1 MGVSKIEQFLHES
14 HTWERLLDF
23 FTQENS
29 YLKMRLS
36 EVVDSTIDKD
46 FLALAEQF
54 QNKFI
59 LKDEWIDE
67 LEHDIHEQQDRLE
80 NSKVNKIN
88 AEEKIN
94 KTQQK
99 LRNEVEYIEKEFA
112 ALKSEFNVYLAS
124 ILL

>member
-36 EVVDSTIDKD
+36 EVVDYTVDKD

-80 NSKVNKIN
+80 NSKINKIN

-112 ALKSEFNVYLAS
+112 ALKSEFHIYLS
-124 ILL
+124 TILL